1 MRLSF
6 LILSMLT
13 RLSFLIISM
22 LMRLSFLIISMLTRL
37 SFLIISMLMLLA
49 RAYNKTTKQQNNQ
62 TTNLHTPREISGVA
76 GYDVL
81 ICFDELAC
89 HAVIDTD
96 GRTASGRTIGQ
107 HDGAIVLITQS

>member
-1 MRLSF
+1 
-6 LILSMLT
+6 
-13 RLSFLIISM
+13 
-22 LMRLSFLIISMLTRL
+22 
-37 SFLIISMLMLLA
+37 MLLA
-49 RAYNKTTKQQNNQ
+49 RAYNETTKQPDNK
-62 TTNLHTPREISGVA
+62 TTNLHTPREICGVA
-76 GYDVL
+76 RYDVL